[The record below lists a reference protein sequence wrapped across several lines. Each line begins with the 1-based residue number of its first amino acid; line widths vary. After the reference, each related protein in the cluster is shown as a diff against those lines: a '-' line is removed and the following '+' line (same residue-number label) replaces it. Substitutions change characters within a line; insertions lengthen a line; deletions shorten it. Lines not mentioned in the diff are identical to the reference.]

1 MLSNNVTHAA
11 AGNQPRDNAVTPAW
25 RDSLFAI
32 NMVVMNSESATW
44 DTLATDLAVVNSW
57 QDRLRDLTP
66 DGGAYA
72 SEATFDNP
80 HGDNYC

>member
-1 MLSNNVTHAA
+1 
-11 AGNQPRDNAVTPAW
+11 
-25 RDSLFAI
+25 
-32 NMVVMNSESATW
+32 MVVMNSESATW

-80 HGDNYC
+80 HWKTDYYGDNYPRLLSI